1 MAVYGNKVGN
11 ITDILAE
18 SIRQD
23 EIFFSNFLAEDS
35 YQLEGVLLEK
45 FDLKGIVDKI
55 KGYWEKFKN
64 WVGES
69 FKKAI
74 KFIREKTAK
83 IRTDI
88 SNNKIIQYALKDLQ
102 YGEKDDTKKKYLYQ
116 VINPEIIVQYSQFV
130 ENIVN
135 EMKIDDGKKIGE
147 KLQTAISKDGMAL
160 EQLKTSLICSDID
173 FEGKNRF
180 GWVKEQAEKI
190 NGRLNKLVEA
200 CEKSISVV
208 NSTISKI
215 DKQVKDGEA
224 AINRVE
230 DPKKASL
237 AREIL
242 MAISDLTSPM
252 KTAVSIITVVS
263 QLGVTTVSYNV
274 NSINLA
280 ATKAGIEVEDDKKE
294 NEKKDDNK
302 GDEDQK

>member
-23 EIFFSNFLAEDS
+23 EIFFSNFLTEDT

-45 FDLKGIVDKI
+45 FDLKGLVDKI
-55 KGYWEKFKN
+55 KGYWEKFKK
-64 WVGES
+64 WVGDS

-74 KFIREKTAK
+74 KFIREKTAN

-116 VINPEIIVQYSQFV
+116 VINPDTIVQYSQFV
-130 ENIVN
+130 EGIVN

-147 KLQTAISKDGMAL
+147 KLQNAINKDGMAL

-173 FEGKNRF
+173 FEGKGRF

-200 CEKSISVV
+200 CEKSISTV
-208 NSTISKI
+208 NSVISKI

-230 DPKKASL
+230 DARKASL

-274 NSINLA
+274 NNINLA
-280 ATKAGIEVEDDKKE
+280 ATKAGIDVEDDKKD
-294 NEKKDDNK
+294 DDNK

>member
-23 EIFFSNFLAEDS
+23 EIFFSNFLTEDT

-45 FDLKGIVDKI
+45 FDLKGLVDKI
-55 KGYWEKFKN
+55 KGYWEKFKK
-64 WVGES
+64 WVGDS

-173 FEGKNRF
+173 FEGKGRF
-180 GWVKEQAEKI
+180 G
-190 NGRLNKLVEA
+190 
-200 CEKSISVV
+200 
-208 NSTISKI
+208 
-215 DKQVKDGEA
+215 
-224 AINRVE
+224 
-230 DPKKASL
+230 
-237 AREIL
+237 
-242 MAISDLTSPM
+242 
-252 KTAVSIITVVS
+252 
-263 QLGVTTVSYNV
+263 
-274 NSINLA
+274 
-280 ATKAGIEVEDDKKE
+280 
-294 NEKKDDNK
+294 
-302 GDEDQK
+302 

>member
-23 EIFFSNFLAEDS
+23 EIFFSNFLTEDT

-45 FDLKGIVDKI
+45 FDLKGLVDKI
-55 KGYWEKFKN
+55 KGYWEKFKK
-64 WVGES
+64 WVGDS

-173 FEGKNRF
+173 FEGKGRF

-224 AINRVE
+224 VINRVE
-230 DPKKASL
+230 DARKASL

-294 NEKKDDNK
+294 NDNK

>member
-23 EIFFSNFLAEDS
+23 EIFFSNFLTEDT

-45 FDLKGIVDKI
+45 FDLKGLVDKI
-55 KGYWEKFKN
+55 KGYWEKFKK
-64 WVGES
+64 WVGDS

-74 KFIREKTAK
+74 KFIREKTTK

-130 ENIVN
+130 EGIVN

-173 FEGKNRF
+173 FEGKGRF

-294 NEKKDDNK
+294 NDNK

>member
-23 EIFFSNFLAEDS
+23 EVFFSNFLAEDS

-55 KGYWEKFKN
+55 KGYWEKFKT
-64 WVGES
+64 WVGKI
-69 FKKAI
+69 FKIVTEFI
-74 KFIREKTAK
+74 KKKTEK

-88 SNNKIIQYALKDLQ
+88 SNNKIIHYVLKDVQ
-102 YGEKDDTKKKYLYQ
+102 YGDKDEKNKAIYE
-116 VINPEIIVQYSQFV
+116 VINPEVIVQYSQFV
-130 ENIVN
+130 EGIVN

-147 KLQTAISKDGMAL
+147 KLKTAITKDGMAL
-160 EQLKTSLICSDID
+160 EQLKTSLIFSDIE
-173 FEGKNRF
+173 FEGHGRF

-190 NGRLNKLVEA
+190 NGRLRKLVDA
-200 CEKSISVV
+200 CDKSKSSVE
-208 NSTISKI
+208 STISKI

-230 DPKKASL
+230 DDRKAAL
-237 AREIL
+237 ARDIL
-242 MAISDLTSPM
+242 MTISDLTSPM
-252 KTAVSIITVVS
+252 KIAVSLINIISKLSVS
-263 QLGVTTVSYNV
+263 TINFNV
-274 NSINLA
+274 HCLNIA
-280 ATKAGIEVEDDKKE
+280 AGKPDAEEDNK
-294 NEKKDDNK
+294 NEDDNK